1 MTQAPNLQAAAIQ
14 LADTLAAE
22 NAALRALDLPGAAA
36 LLVQKQ
42 AALAAFAAARTCG
55 RPAPALLPTAIRLR
69 ELAEENRRL
78 LERAITVQT
87 RVLGVLAGAARSVN
101 VAPRYS
107 RSGAYAPRPAG
118 GWALRANA

>member
-101 VAPRYS
+101 VAPRYG
-107 RSGAYAPRPAG
+107 RSGAYAARPAG